1 MKILAIEKEN
11 TKTKFKIP
19 NSCLKTEAKHV
30 WNFYQEGIIR
40 EIYFTKD
47 THEAVL
53 ILECKDEKEAK
64 KILKTFPLIK
74 RGFIN
79 FEIKP
84 LVAYDGF
91 ARLFEK

>member
-11 TKTKFKIP
+11 PKIKFNIP
-19 NSCLKTEAKHV
+19 STCLKAETKLV
-30 WNFYQEGIIR
+30 WKFYQEEIIR

-47 THEAVL
+47 THKAVL

-64 KILKTFPLIK
+64 KVLKTFPLVK
-74 RGFIN
+74 RRFID

-91 ARLFEK
+91 TRLFVK